1 MSSISSIGG
10 MTDLDTF
17 IYQSL
22 ATARKPIEELET
34 SKSELRKKEQVYT
47 DLKAKLRELNDT
59 DLSKQLE
66 ELHEELFN
74 LRFRVA
80 TKQLV
85 NHRELRRVK
94 KMIARLNTLIKE
106 RELGIR

>member
-1 MSSISSIGG
+1 MRYKEFRDMSDN
-10 MTDLDTF
+10 DL
-17 IYQSL
+17 
-22 ATARKPIEELET
+22 
-34 SKSELRKKEQVYT
+34 KKEI
-47 DLKAKLRELNDT
+47 EDT
-59 DLSKQLE
+59 RQE
-66 ELHEELFN
+66 MFN

-94 KMIARLNTLIKE
+94 KKIARLKTLLAE